1 MLESVQQKPQETHMK
16 WLVDMRVK
24 DGIGGT
30 MIVPVPVDDAPDEA
44 AAKRAAVEKAENAG
58 HKVLSALGARKS

>member
-1 MLESVQQKPQETHMK
+1 MK